1 MLIGWSERV
10 FSHPEPW
17 RLVSDGQRERVA
29 NAQRTGMC
37 AVARKFRTNFR
48 AARRCQLPE
57 PVVIDAA
64 DRFQVQP
71 AGESDPTS
79 DTP

>member
-37 AVARKFRTNFR
+37 AVARKFRTHFR
-48 AARRCQLPE
+48 AARRRPLPE
-57 PVVIDAA
+57 PV
-64 DRFQVQP
+64 
-71 AGESDPTS
+71 AGEGVIWLPGTTAGGTVPASDAP
-79 DTP
+79 

>member
-1 MLIGWSERV
+1 
-10 FSHPEPW
+10 
-17 RLVSDGQRERVA
+17 
-29 NAQRTGMC
+29 MC

-57 PVVIDAA
+57 PVVIDGA
-64 DRFQVQP
+64 DWFQVQP
-71 AGESDPTS
+71 ADERDPTS